1 MRALLLA
8 LACTALAACGRE
20 EAPPAAPATAADP
33 ATPWVRSDWPLPVTD
48 GAMAPDLRLAPNGRL
63 LLSWISRQPGR
74 RDAVQF
80 AAYLDDRWD
89 NLPKTVAVGTA
100 LVANWADTPH
110 IAATADGALWMHWL
124 QKSGDAAHAYDV
136 WLTTSRNAGVNWDPP
151 VRVHDD
157 GTATE
162 HGFVSLW
169 PADRNTL
176 GIAWLDGRNTGGGHG
191 HGGEGPDQADQAEH
205 GGAMTLRAARFDYQL
220 QRRDEAELDAM
231 TCDCCQTDVAMTARG
246 PLLVYRG
253 RDANEI
259 RDILATRGDG
269 KAWTPARKVHDDQWR
284 MPACPVNGPAVA
296 AAGNAA
302 LVAWYTE
309 AGGAPRVRAAVS
321 NDAGDRFAAP
331 VEVAGG
337 AAQLGRVDVAFDGR
351 QAFVAWLEEDAG
363 GQRLQLARYSAD
375 LSKKLQQLEVAKL
388 QGRGRGTGFPK
399 LALRDGIAYL
409 AWTDL
414 VDGRTRLQGARFA
427 PRTGQ

>member
-1 MRALLLA
+1 MRALALALA
-8 LACTALAACGRE
+8 LACTLALAACGRDD
-20 EAPPAAPATAADP
+20 APAPAPAAGIDP
-33 ATPWVRSDWPLPVTD
+33 AQPYVLQDWPLPVTD
-48 GAMAPDLRLAPNGRL
+48 GAMAPDLRLAPDGRL

-80 AAYLDDRWD
+80 AAYLDERWD
-89 NLPKTVAVGTA
+89 NLPRTVAVGTA
-100 LVANWADTPH
+100 LMANWADTPH

-124 QKSGDAAHAYDV
+124 QKSAGAAHAYDV
-136 WLTTSRNAGVNWDPP
+136 WLTTSRNGGVNWDPP
-151 VRVHDD
+151 VLVHDD

-169 PADRNTL
+169 PTDRNTL

-191 HGGEGPDQADQAEH
+191 HGGAEQAEH
-205 GGAMTLRAARFDYQL
+205 AGAMTLRAARFDYQL
-220 QRRDEAELDAM
+220 QKHGEAELDAM

-253 RDANEI
+253 RDADEI
-259 RDILATRGDG
+259 RDILATRLDG
-269 KAWTPARKVHDDQWR
+269 NAWTKPEKVHDDGWK

-296 AAGNAA
+296 ADGRGA

-309 AGGAPRVRAAVS
+309 SGGMPRVRMAVS
-321 NDAGDRFAAP
+321 GDAGDTFAAP

-363 GQRLQLARYSAD
+363 GQRLRLARYSAD
-375 LSKKLQQLEVAKL
+375 LKQKLQQFEVATL

-399 LALRDGIAYL
+399 LALRDGVAYL

-414 VDGRTRLQGARFA
+414 VDGRAQLHGARFA
-427 PRTGQ
+427 R